1 MPPKKVATSTTVYIV
16 LDGDSIISLHASED
30 SANAAKTD
38 DATVKSYNLIGG
50 TISADAVVAEKKE
63 KPAKSAKVAKA
74 EKEDAPKANT
84 AAKKTKTPAEQRAA
98 NVDKPKKGAVADKDL
113 PENVQKL
120 LKSNGSALAG
130 MAIVVSGVPPVMGRA
145 NAEKLV
151 QLYGGKVAKAPSK
164 NTSLVV
170 IGNDAGPAKL
180 EKIEELGLKT
190 VDEDGLVGLIEGG
203 GSKKRPASDD
213 DEDDEDEEEEEEE
226 EEEKPKKSKK
236 QKK

>member
-1 MPPKKVATSTTVYIV
+1 MPPKKAATSTTVYAI
-16 LDGDSIISLHASED
+16 LEGDSILSLHASED
-30 SANAAKTD
+30 SANAAKTSD
-38 DATVKSYNLIGG
+38 TTVKSYNLIGG
-50 TISADAVVAEKKE
+50 TVSVDAVVADKKE
-63 KPAKSAKVAKA
+63 KPAKAAKSAKVEKA

-98 NVDKPKKGAVADKDL
+98 NADKPKKGAVDDKDL

-130 MAIVVSGVPPVMGRA
+130 MAIVVTGVPPVMGRA

-151 QLYGGKVAKAPSK
+151 QLYGGKVTKSTSK

-170 IGNDAGPAKL
+170 VGNDAGPAKL
-180 EKIEELGLKT
+180 EKIEELGVKT
-190 VDEDGLVGLIEGG
+190 VDEDGLVALIEGG

-213 DEDDEDEEEEEEE
+213 DEEDEDEEE
-226 EEEKPKKSKK
+226 EEEKPKKGKK